1 MPKIIG
7 LTGGIGSGKSKVALR
22 FLALGIPCYIADDR
36 AKDLMNISAHL
47 KEAVCKVFGS
57 ESYLDGVL
65 NRPYIANV
73 VFKDA
78 TALAQL
84 NTLVHP
90 IVAQDFIEWVAK
102 QKAPYVIK
110 EAAILFENGGSKLCD
125 SVILITAPEAVRLK
139 RVLARDNS
147 SVEAI
152 QDRMSKQ
159 WSDARKIPL
168 ADYHIENMEWDDT
181 VLKINAIYQELIQ
194 KPLSKGN

>member
-65 NRPYIANV
+65 NRPFIANV

-84 NTLVHP
+84 NKLVHP

>member
-147 SVEAI
+147 TVEAI
-152 QDRMSKQ
+152 KDRMSKQ

-181 VLKINAIYQELIQ
+181 LLQINAIYQELIQ

>member
-7 LTGGIGSGKSKVALR
+7 LTGGIGSGKSKIALR
-22 FLALGIPCYIADDR
+22 FSALGIPCYIADDR
-36 AKDLMNISAHL
+36 AKDLMNTSAHL

-65 NRPYIANV
+65 NHPYIANL

-78 TALAQL
+78 SALAQL
-84 NTLVHP
+84 NALVHP
-90 IVAQDFIEWVAK
+90 AVAQDFIEWVAV
-102 QKAPYVIK
+102 QEAPYVIK

-125 SVILITAPEAVRLK
+125 SVILITAPEALRLK
-139 RVLARDNS
+139 RILERDNS

-159 WSDARKIPL
+159 WSDDRKIPL

-181 VLKINAIYQELIQ
+181 VLKIDAIHQKLIQ
-194 KPLSKGN
+194 TSLSKGN

>member
-36 AKDLMNISAHL
+36 AKDLMNASAHL

-65 NRPYIANV
+65 NRPYIANL

-78 TALAQL
+78 SALAQL
-84 NTLVHP
+84 NALIHP
-90 IVAQDFIEWVAK
+90 AVAQDFIEWVAV
-102 QKAPYVIK
+102 QEAPYVIK

-125 SVILITAPEAVRLK
+125 SVILITAPEALRLK
-139 RVLARDNS
+139 RLLERDNS
-147 SVEAI
+147 TVEAI

-159 WSDARKIPL
+159 WSDDRKIPL

-181 VLKINAIYQELIQ
+181 VLKIDSIHQELIQ
-194 KPLSKGN
+194 TPLS

>member
-1 MPKIIG
+1 MPRIIG

-22 FLALGIPCYIADDR
+22 FSALGVPCYIADDR
-36 AKDLMNISAHL
+36 AKDLMNTSAYL
-47 KEAVCKVFGS
+47 KDAVCKVFGP

-84 NTLVHP
+84 NALVHP
-90 IVAQDFIEWVAK
+90 AVAQDFIEWVAK
-102 QKAPYVIK
+102 QEAPYVIK

-125 SVILITAPEAVRLK
+125 SIILITAPEAVRLD

-168 ADYHIENMEWDDT
+168 ADYHIENMEWSDT
-181 VLKINAIYQELIQ
+181 ILKIDTIHQELIQ
-194 KPLSKGN
+194 KSLTKGN